1 MKKTN
6 LLKRNIPLWLLILLV
21 VLAAAPGIYATLTV
35 QNQTYTSIFG
45 EIVTVTED
53 LNIVTQGIDISPS
66 AKSVVGNES
75 GSPVTLT
82 AAGAIVRTDIAKGNY
97 YYSVEVNVATTSAN
111 TKYNVTLYKEESGEW
126 TSVDSLY
133 VQQSGTPAVDDKA
146 VLSWDLG
153 ASLSSSVYKV
163 EIQTY
168 T

>member
-1 MKKTN
+1 MKKAK
-6 LLKRNIPLWLLILLV
+6 LLRRNIPLWLLILLV

-153 ASLSSSVYKV
+153 ASLSSSVYKI

-168 T
+168 A